1 MADLQKG
8 RWRSRTRCSSGRRRL
23 LPSSSRPLAGPL
35 RLCVPSLFHVARL
48 ASLYQSIYLSPRPSL
63 SYSLVSLRSANVT
76 EAPEASHSSDQPS
89 PAALPPRVAPPLELE
104 VAHEVEPLH
113 EAPSG
118 PHVAGQ
124 PGQAPVQAPGPIR
137 TDPHTVSASPNSPN
151 YLLGSCLLQ
160 LVQQHQSQMKL
171 KASVY
176 PKTVNFFLTTD
187 GWCRGTMMGGAQAP
201 PHELGRGHVL
211 RPYFAWRLQG
221 DV

>member
-1 MADLQKG
+1 M
-8 RWRSRTRCSSGRRRL
+8 
-23 LPSSSRPLAGPL
+23 PSSSRPLAGPL

-151 YLLGSCLLQ
+151 YLLGSCLPQ
-160 LVQQHQSQMKL
+160 LVRQHQSQTKL

-176 PKTVNFFLTTD
+176 PKTAKFVHDETQIFFVAYNAQNFPRPFQRQNRPKTAKIFLGHSTTS
-187 GWCRGTMMGGAQAP
+187 RPPQAGSYP
-201 PHELGRGHVL
+201 ESS
-211 RPYFAWRLQG
+211 YYQK
-221 DV
+221 